1 MAAFAEI
8 AKKVQM
14 ETVELMMASGKD
26 IQKEASAAVKK
37 ATEEVAKVSKKAAA
51 K

>member
-1 MAAFAEI
+1 
-8 AKKVQM
+8 
-14 ETVELMMASGKD
+14 MASGKD